1 MKSLVLVLLSLLL
14 VFPAF
19 AQDAANPTA
28 CVETFDADTAYFPDT
43 VEVEYADGFSIEYH
57 GNYKVVT
64 VNTPWQG
71 ASEPYIY
78 VLVQCGTPVPEG
90 YEGEQIIE
98 VPATSAISMSTTYI
112 ASFVELG
119 LVDRVVAVDE
129 GDFIFNPEVL
139 TRFNAGDIIEIGSG
153 STVNVEQTL
162 ALEPDVIFTF
172 ATGSVDYDTHP
183 VLLEAG
189 LNVVLNSDY
198 LESQPLG
205 RAEWVKFI
213 AAFFNAEAEAN
224 AIFDEVES
232 SYHELSEVAAEAES
246 RPTVLANA
254 MFGDTWY
261 VSGGGSYAA
270 QLIADAGGDYVW
282 ADDASTGSLPL
293 SFEEVV
299 DRALD
304 ANIWLNPNFWFTLA
318 DGLAED
324 ERYAEFAAFENGQ
337 VYNNNA
343 RVTDFGGNDFGE
355 TGVLHPEL
363 ILGDLI
369 YIFHPDLL
377 PDHELFFYQQL
388 Q

>member
-1 MKSLVLVLLSLLL
+1 MPRLIVALLSLLF
-14 VFPAF
+14 VMPAF
-19 AQDAANPTA
+19 AQDGSNPAA
-28 CVETFDADTAYFPDT
+28 CVENYDEAAQYFPDT
-43 VEVEYADGFSIEYH
+43 VQVDYAEGFSIDYYN
-57 GNYKVVT
+57 NYKVVT
-64 VNTPWQG
+64 VNSPWQG
-71 ASEPYIY
+71 AVEPFIY

-90 YEGEQIIE
+90 YDDEQIIE
-98 VPATSAISMSTTYI
+98 IPAASAVSLSTTYLP
-112 ASFVELG
+112 SFVELG
-119 LVDRVVAVDE
+119 LVDRLVGVDE
-129 GDFIFNPEVL
+129 GDFAFSPEVRERL
-139 TRFNAGDIIEIGSG
+139 DSGEIAEIGSG
-153 STVNVEQTL
+153 PTVNVEQAL
-162 ALEPDVIFTF
+162 ELEPDVIFTF
-172 ATGSVDYDTHP
+172 ASGSPDWDTHP

-189 LNVVLNSDY
+189 LHVVVNSDY

-224 AIFDEVES
+224 AIFDEVQS
-232 SYHELSEVAAEAES
+232 SYDELVEVAAGAEE

-282 ADDASTGSLPL
+282 SDDTSAGSLPL

-299 DRALD
+299 DRAHD
-304 ANIWLNPNFWFTLA
+304 ADIWLNPNFWFTLV

-324 ERYAEFAAFENGQ
+324 ERYAEFTAFENGQ

-343 RVTDFGGNDFGE
+343 RVNATGGNDFGE

-369 YIFHPDLL
+369 NIFHPDLL
-377 PDHELFFYQQL
+377 PEREMFFYQQL

>member
-1 MKSLVLVLLSLLL
+1 MKHIILALLTLLF

-19 AQDAANPTA
+19 AQDAGNPAA
-28 CVETFDADTAYFPDT
+28 CVENYDEAARYFPDT
-43 VEVEYADGFSIEYH
+43 AQVAYASGFTIDYYS
-57 GNYKVVT
+57 NYKVVT
-64 VNTPWQG
+64 VNAPWAG
-71 ASEPYIY
+71 AAEPFVY
-78 VLVQCGTPVPEG
+78 VLVQCGTPVPAG

-98 VPATSAISMSTTYI
+98 VPATSAVSMSTTYLS
-112 ASFVELG
+112 SFVELG
-119 LVDRVVAVDE
+119 LVDRLVALDE
-129 GDFIFNPEVL
+129 IDFAFSPEV
-139 TRFNAGDIIEIGSG
+139 RERIDSGDIVEIGSG

-162 ALEPDVIFTF
+162 VLEPGVIFTF
-172 ATGSVDYDTHP
+172 ASGSPDWDTHP

-189 LNVVLNSDY
+189 LNVVINSDY
-198 LESQPLG
+198 LESDPLG

-224 AIFDEVES
+224 AIFDEVETN
-232 SYHELSEVAAEAES
+232 YHELAEIAVGAEV

-293 SFEEVV
+293 SFEEVI
-299 DRALD
+299 DQALD
-304 ANIWLNPNFWFTLA
+304 ADVWLNPNFWFSLA

-343 RVTDFGGNDFGE
+343 RTNATGGNDYGE

-363 ILGDLI
+363 ILADLI
-369 YIFHPDLL
+369 YILHPDLL
-377 PDHELFFYQQL
+377 PEHELFFYQQL